1 MSNSDFDKN
10 GLDSYGIHWLQYAAF
25 AVSGFAIFTTWAF
38 FYDERFHNFV
48 MNILRVINC
57 SGFNCNG
64 AFWNSMANPDQK
76 TILIG
81 NAFEEIK
88 NICINLQKDADASNS
103 ELKSLLK
110 LIINEW
116 EEKEEQKTGFGFR

>member
-1 MSNSDFDKN
+1 
-10 GLDSYGIHWLQYAAF
+10 
-25 AVSGFAIFTTWAF
+25 
-38 FYDERFHNFV
+38 
-48 MNILRVINC
+48 MNIFRVINC

-76 TILIG
+76 TILID

-88 NICINLQKDADASNS
+88 NICINLQKDTDASNS

-116 EEKEEQKTGFGFR
+116 EEKEEQKTVFGFR